1 MSTITMYS
9 TGTCPYCVQAE
20 SLLKRKGLTVNKIR
34 IDQDKVEFDNMIA
47 KTGKRTVPQIFID
60 DQYVGGFD
68 NLVALDRDGR
78 LATLVNPSS

>member
-1 MSTITMYS
+1 MYS

>member
-1 MSTITMYS
+1 MSQITMYS